1 MDNNDILRRIRY
13 TFDFDDSKMI
23 ELFKFGNHE
32 ASRAEIS
39 NWLKKE
45 DDPDYQ
51 VLNDLMLATFLNGL
65 IIEKRG
71 KKEGPDPI
79 PEKVLTN
86 NIILKKLKI
95 AFNLR
100 TDDIVY
106 MFRLIDKVISEP
118 ELTAFFRNPKQG
130 KYRECNDQYLRN
142 FLSALQNNFRE

>member
-13 TFDFDDSKMI
+13 TFDFDDAKMI